1 MNKFIRWIKNIL
13 YSVPYGM
20 KGAGDEIMGSN
31 ISGDGN
37 DTTINQQ
44 VSDERVAR
52 HLLKGEITQEVEELR
67 YRTYKV
73 DREAKNYNYIGHG
86 VAVKKEKEENVNTG
100 VIKFSQ
106 ENKLICND
114 ILTELNRI
122 GGYGVEKYNIN
133 IDYLSPVRFKM
144 HEFVTVVDVYI
155 KEGEKAVTTLHFS
168 DVMNPQEFKSK
179 PFILEL
185 GKLETQFSNN
195 DTYALSRNDFAS
207 EVLCMHFTTFNATDE
222 HPDVILYAFKYP
234 ELIGVHHEDGEFKLI
249 YQWKE
254 YERTDLTDKFFNAEM
269 EEKYRNKER
278 KNINAGMEVAEEI
291 VKCPICGKEVS
302 NLEIIMSDDGPS
314 CFDCFK
320 KLFT

>member
-86 VAVKKEKEENVNTG
+86 VAVKKDKEENVNTG

-122 GGYGVEKYNIN
+122 GDYGVEKYNIN

-144 HEFVTVVDVYI
+144 HEFITVVDVYI

-195 DTYALSRNDFAS
+195 DTYALSRNDFAT

>member
-122 GGYGVEKYNIN
+122 GDYGVEKYNIN

-144 HEFVTVVDVYI
+144 HEFITVVDVYI
-155 KEGEKAVTTLHFS
+155 KEGERAVTTLHFS

-195 DTYALSRNDFAS
+195 DTYALSRNDFAT

>member
-122 GGYGVEKYNIN
+122 GDYGVEKYNIN

-144 HEFVTVVDVYI
+144 HEFITVVDVYI

-168 DVMNPQEFKSK
+168 DVMNPQEFKSN

-195 DTYALSRNDFAS
+195 DTYALSRNDFAT

>member
-122 GGYGVEKYNIN
+122 GDYGVEKYNIN

-144 HEFVTVVDVYI
+144 HEFITVVDVYI

-195 DTYALSRNDFAS
+195 DTYALSRNDFAT

>member
-31 ISGDGN
+31 VSGDGN

-144 HEFVTVVDVYI
+144 HEFITVVDVYI
-155 KEGEKAVTTLHFS
+155 KEGERAVTTLHFS

-195 DTYALSRNDFAS
+195 DTYALSRNDFAT

-278 KNINAGMEVAEEI
+278 KNINAGIEVAEEI